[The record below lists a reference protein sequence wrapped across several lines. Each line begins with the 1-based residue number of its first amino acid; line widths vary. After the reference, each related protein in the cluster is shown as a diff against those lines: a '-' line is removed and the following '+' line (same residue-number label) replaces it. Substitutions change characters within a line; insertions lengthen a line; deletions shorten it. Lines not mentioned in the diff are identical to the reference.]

1 MTKSHRSSIDEEIE
15 SYNSQKFC
23 HVCKKKFHNADDSLD
38 SSDDSDD
45 NNDKK
50 FDVRKLHGD
59 SAELDDIDH
68 NYYEHNDGS
77 DDDEFD
83 TRKFHGD
90 ARALDDDFMV
100 S

>member
-1 MTKSHRSSIDEEIE
+1 MRKLNHIILRKSATSAKRNFIMLMIVLIAMMTVMIAMMI
-15 SYNSQKFC
+15 
-23 HVCKKKFHNADDSLD
+23 VMI
-38 SSDDSDD
+38 
-45 NNDKK
+45 KK

-59 SAELDDIDH
+59 SAELDDIDD

-90 ARALDDDFMV
+90 ARALGDDFMV